1 MLTQFSMRCGILATL
16 VFSRSNAEEQASG
29 THPDTVRAHC
39 AAAAESAGQCQP
51 LEPAGTQRHSVGGRA
66 RLQVAWPA
74 GALRKLARCLHAHEP
89 VVEERRSGPR
99 VRGPAAGADDPG
111 PGRGPEP
118 RQHQHEGTSRRYRG
132 SKKNGPQCIGKSRGG
147 WNTKLHMVAADART
161 AVAFAR
167 SPGNAHDA
175 PQGRQLRK
183 RQGRPSNRPALIM
196 DRACEDDQTR
206 QLAVDLGFTPVV
218 PPKSNRT
225 TPWKY
230 DRELYKRR
238 NEVERLF
245 RRLKGF
251 RRGFSRFEKLDVMF
265 LGFIVFALII
275 DALISVNTP

>member
-1 MLTQFSMRCGILATL
+1 MENTRIT
-16 VFSRSNAEEQASG
+16 
-29 THPDTVRAHC
+29 
-39 AAAAESAGQCQP
+39 
-51 LEPAGTQRHSVGGRA
+51 EPAPRRMPGGMFARQPPAAGSPPLCGGRYA
-66 RLQVAWPA
+66 PSAERGHHPVFMPRIRLALLA
-74 GALRKLARCLHAHEP
+74 GKVSHVSEP
-89 VVEERRSGPR
+89 IQCGMMIGSGPR
-99 VRGPAAGADDPG
+99 VRGPVAGADDPG

-118 RQHQHEGTSRRYRG
+118 RQHQHEGTSRRYGG

-161 AVAFAR
+161 AVAFAL

-196 DRACEDDQTR
+196 DRAYEDDETR

-225 TPWKY
+225 APWKY

-251 RRGFSRFEKLDVMF
+251 RRVFSRFEKLDVMF
-265 LGFIVFALII
+265 LGFIVFTLII